1 MNPFAQLV
9 ALADRPAPTPSP
21 AEYPD
26 TLTGRLLAL
35 IDEHGPVATWVLM
48 ENLNLTSRQVWGLLK
63 VPRERGQVRNDERGW
78 SLNPDYLG
86 HDVALAVDLL
96 RSKGWTVTPPQ

>member
-1 MNPFAQLV
+1 MNPFDQLIL
-9 ALADRPAPTPSP
+9 LASQPRPAP
-21 AEYPD
+21 AGEYPD

-35 IDEHGPVATWVLM
+35 IDEHGRISTALLANTAC
-48 ENLNLTSRQVWGLLK
+48 LTSRQVWGLLK

-86 HDVALAVDLL
+86 HDVAQAVELL
-96 RSKGWTVTPPQ
+96 RSKGWTVTPPH

>member
-9 ALADRPAPTPSP
+9 ALADRPAPAPA
-21 AEYPD
+21 AEYPH

-35 IDEHGPVATWVLM
+35 IDAHGRVSTTVLADSVG
-48 ENLNLTSRQVWGLLK
+48 LTSRLVWGLLK
-63 VPRERGQVRNDERGW
+63 VPRDRGQVRSQDGYW

-86 HDVALAVDLL
+86 HDVAQAVELL
-96 RSKGWTVTPPQ
+96 RSKGWTVTPPN